1 MLIISS
7 PLPHHTL
14 KGQLIFGQ
22 TQTTLS
28 WRGGWWKN
36 ILQGEES
43 FRWKSLYRKI
53 HYLFYTPPPIFIFYC
68 SFLRKALGNLCIHQS
83 KSIIG
88 RKLFKYWCRS
98 QCPAPCGIG
107 LIMNLQLKR
116 MMGHHLLLIT
126 NYDIVDTWISNL
138 KQHTD
143 LLFITR
149 LKQSSS
155 DSCW

>member
-1 MLIISS
+1 MDAHYIFASAT
-7 PLPHHTL
+7 HTL

-22 TQTTLS
+22 IQTTLS

-36 ILQGEES
+36 IFKGEES

-53 HYLFYTPPPIFIFYC
+53 HYLFLHPPIFIFYS
-68 SFLRKALGNLCIHQS
+68 SFPRKALSNLRIHQS

-98 QCPAPCGIG
+98 QCPAPWGIG
-107 LIMNLQLKR
+107 LIMNLQSKR
-116 MMGHHLLLIT
+116 MMGHHLFLIT

-138 KQHTD
+138 KQHALIYY
-143 LLFITR
+143 LL
-149 LKQSSS
+149 Q
-155 DSCW
+155 D